1 MIFDKK
7 IEKFAILVPSN
18 LRNKY
23 KSILR
28 LTGKKTSHKKRIG
41 IIFLLTACIFLVNII
56 LSYFLFKDYFI
67 FAVILP
73 IMLFPVFLILD
84 YLILFLEAEDRRQ
97 RVENIL
103 PDFLHLFSSSLR
115 AGLTPYQALKSSAR
129 EEFGPLKDEI
139 EIATTKALGS
149 GGFEK
154 ALYEMK
160 DSFDSRLIDK
170 VINLFIT
177 SLYTG
182 SHMAELMEETARDMA
197 ETKNLKKELNTG
209 TKTYTM
215 FILFTVV
222 IGSPLLFAIS
232 LQFIDMVEDM
242 ADPGAGNDEFDMG
255 LSAGEIPVSAE
266 FMFWLA
272 ISLLIAT
279 SVFSSVLMG
288 VIKEG
293 NKKYGLRYAP
303 FIGIVA
309 VGMFFLARFI
319 VGGLF

>member
-1 MIFDKK
+1 MTLDKK
-7 IEKFAILVPSN
+7 IEKFAILVPAN
-18 LRNKY
+18 LREKY
-23 KSILR
+23 KLILK
-28 LTGKKTSHKKRIG
+28 LTGKKTCYKKRIG
-41 IIFLLTACIFLVNII
+41 TIFLLTAAIFLFN
-56 LSYFLFKDYFI
+56 LFLAYFLLFEHFI
-67 FAVILP
+67 LAAIAPVF
-73 IMLFPVFLILD
+73 LFPVFLVFD
-84 YLILFLEAEDRRQ
+84 YLILFLEAEDRKH

-139 EIATTKALGS
+139 DIATTKALGS
-149 GGFEK
+149 EGFEK
-154 ALYEMK
+154 ALFEMK
-160 DSFDSRLIDK
+160 DTFDSRLIDK
-170 VINLFIT
+170 VVNLFIT

-197 ETKNLKKELNTG
+197 ETRNLKKELNTG

-242 ADPGAGNDEFDMG
+242 ADPGSVGDDFDMG
-255 LSAGEIPVSAE
+255 LTAGEIPVSAE

-272 ISLLIAT
+272 ISLLIST
-279 SVFSSVLMG
+279 SIFSSILIG

-303 FIGIVA
+303 FIGVVA
-309 VGMFFLARFI
+309 IGVFFLARFI
-319 VGGLF
+319 VSGMF